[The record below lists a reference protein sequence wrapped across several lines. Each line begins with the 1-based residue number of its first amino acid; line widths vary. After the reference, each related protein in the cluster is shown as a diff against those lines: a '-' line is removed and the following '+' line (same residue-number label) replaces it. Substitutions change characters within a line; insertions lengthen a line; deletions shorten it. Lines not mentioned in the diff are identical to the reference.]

1 MRRAISPVFFV
12 LAAACFFLP
21 FFTVTCQGA
30 DQLGEL
36 GGQIPGAE
44 TQELERT
51 YTGFQV
57 ATGEAETDLNEDTG
71 DAPTPPG
78 GEIPGLP
85 SQPTGDID
93 LGMTQILAI
102 VTAAVAIIGIVLSL
116 MPGRSGGIMAAI
128 LGVVGAIA
136 LFVTGSQFS
145 SAVKDAVGQQ
155 VAGFIEVR
163 NEYGFWLSLV
173 AFLVAAA
180 WGVVSLLL
188 GGRTT
193 RAAPVRTGTRT
204 DSGFGAPAAP
214 APSAPPPSA
223 PPPTTPPPATPPPG
237 GTPPPSGTPPAAP
250 PPSEPPPPSRP
261 EDQRP

>member
-44 TQELERT
+44 GQELEKT
-51 YTGFQV
+51 YTGFEV

-78 GEIPGLP
+78 GEIPGIP

-102 VTAAVAIIGIVLSL
+102 VTAAVAIIGIALAL
-116 MPGRSGGIMAAI
+116 MPGRTGGIMAAI

-136 LFVTGSQFS
+136 LFVTGMQFKS
-145 SAVKDAVGQQ
+145 SIEDAVGQQ

-180 WGVVSLLL
+180 WGVVSLII

-193 RAAPVRTGTRT
+193 RAAPVRAGTGTE
-204 DSGFGAPAAP
+204 SGFGAPAT
-214 APSAPPPSA
+214 PPPSA
-223 PPPTTPPPATPPPG
+223 PPPSTPPPATPPPG
-237 GTPPPSGTPPAAP
+237 GTPPATP
-250 PPSEPPPPSRP
+250 PPSQPPPSRP
-261 EDQRP
+261 

>member
-1 MRRAISPVFFV
+1 MRKAISPVFFV

-30 DQLGEL
+30 DQLGDL
-36 GGQIPGAE
+36 GSQIPGAE
-44 TQELERT
+44 GQELERT
-51 YTGFQV
+51 YTGFEV

-78 GEIPGLP
+78 GELPGLP

-116 MPGRSGGIMAAI
+116 LPERTGGIMAAI

-136 LFVTGSQFS
+136 LFVTGMQFS

-180 WGVVSLLL
+180 WGVVSLIL
-188 GGRTT
+188 GGRTA
-193 RAAPVRTGTRT
+193 RPAPVRTGTGT

-214 APSAPPPSA
+214 PPSAPPPS
-223 PPPTTPPPATPPPG
+223 TPPPATPPS
-237 GTPPPSGTPPAAP
+237 GTPPSGGTAPAAP
-250 PPSEPPPPSRP
+250 PPSEPPPPSGP

>member
-1 MRRAISPVFFV
+1 MRKAISPVFFV

-36 GGQIPGAE
+36 GSQLPGAE

-51 YTGFQV
+51 YTGFEV
-57 ATGEAETDLNEDTG
+57 ATGEAETDLNEGTG

-85 SQPTGDID
+85 SQPTGDVD
-93 LGMTQILAI
+93 LGMVQILAI
-102 VTAAVAIIGIVLSL
+102 VTAAVAIIGVVLSL
-116 MPGRSGGIMAAI
+116 LPGRTGGIMAAI
-128 LGVVGAIA
+128 LGVVGVIA
-136 LFVTGSQFS
+136 LFVTGMQFS

-155 VAGFIEVR
+155 AAGFIEVK

-173 AFLVAAA
+173 GFLVAAA

-188 GGRTT
+188 GGRTARPAPA
-193 RAAPVRTGTRT
+193 RATT

-214 APSAPPPSA
+214 PPSAPPPS
-223 PPPTTPPPATPPPG
+223 TPPPATPPPATPPPATPPAG
-237 GTPPPSGTPPAAP
+237 GAPPPSGTPPAAP
-250 PPSEPPPPSRP
+250 PPEGTPPPSRP
-261 EDQRP
+261 